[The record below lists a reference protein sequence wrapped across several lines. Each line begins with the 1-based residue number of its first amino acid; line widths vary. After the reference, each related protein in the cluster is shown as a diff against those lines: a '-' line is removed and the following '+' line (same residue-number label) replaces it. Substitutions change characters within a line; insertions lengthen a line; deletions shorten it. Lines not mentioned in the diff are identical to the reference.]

1 MDDTEDSAYKFINIQ
16 DFVQM
21 LLTLLTY
28 TKYPKTEK
36 IVSETRTIKFL
47 LISYLPVLNMVWYNW
62 QPFIN
67 ILGYNYYNTR
77 YLFKKMLIT
86 AICLKCKQSK
96 K

>member
-21 LLTLLTY
+21 FLTLLTY

-47 LISYLPVLNMVWYNW
+47 LISYLPVLDMVWYNW

-77 YLFKKMLIT
+77 YMLKKY
-86 AICLKCKQSK
+86 
-96 K
+96 